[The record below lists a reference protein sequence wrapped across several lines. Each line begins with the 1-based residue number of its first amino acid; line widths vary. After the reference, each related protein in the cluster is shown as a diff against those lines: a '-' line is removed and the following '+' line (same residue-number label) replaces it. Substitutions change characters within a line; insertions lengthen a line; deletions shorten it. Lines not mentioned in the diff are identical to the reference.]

1 MGAVES
7 SSLENI
13 DSLSSALERIEQ
25 VCTINLNGL
34 KYTVFFC
41 VCVVVIVAVAVDVD
55 IHT

>member
-25 VCTINLNGL
+25 VSE
-34 KYTVFFC
+34 C
-41 VCVVVIVAVAVDVD
+41 VCACVCE
-55 IHT
+55 